1 VIHGPVP
8 PGSDLLL
15 ASPPYDFPNLQVRS
29 VFIRVLGKLF
39 IWQSIVWKAFKGD
52 FDAAVLGDE
61 VKYLSNLVVAVILKL
76 RGRPVLLWGFG
87 YHQYDQAQI
96 GFAARLSALVAER
109 FKGLFYRLATG
120 YLTYTEHGAKR
131 LRSNKDAPRSVS
143 VLWNTVDIKHQTE
156 LKSAVKD
163 ESLETI
169 CSDLGVRLDS
179 VKLVYFGRLITT
191 KRVDLLVQ
199 YARKRNSMTPNVD
212 IIIFGTGAEE
222 SELQRSSQDLPNVV
236 FHRHDD
242 MKLSRALRVSAAVVI
257 PGFLGLAVT
266 HAFAHGIPMLT
277 RASDWHSP
285 EIDYLKDGTNGL
297 ILPAAPDLFFQ
308 ALDDFVGNPELQQRL
323 AKGAIETSALIDMD
337 HMVRTFDSLVVKCL
351 EGAI

>member
-1 VIHGPVP
+1 
-8 PGSDLLL
+8 
-15 ASPPYDFPNLQVRS
+15 
-29 VFIRVLGKLF
+29 
-39 IWQSIVWKAFKGD
+39 
-52 FDAAVLGDE
+52 
-61 VKYLSNLVVAVILKL
+61 
-76 RGRPVLLWGFG
+76 
-87 YHQYDQAQI
+87 
-96 GFAARLSALVAER
+96 
-109 FKGLFYRLATG
+109 
-120 YLTYTEHGAKR
+120 
-131 LRSNKDAPRSVS
+131 
-143 VLWNTVDIKHQTE
+143 
-156 LKSAVKD
+156 
-163 ESLETI
+163 
-169 CSDLGVRLDS
+169 
-179 VKLVYFGRLITT
+179 
-191 KRVDLLVQ
+191 
-199 YARKRNSMTPNVD
+199 MTPNVD